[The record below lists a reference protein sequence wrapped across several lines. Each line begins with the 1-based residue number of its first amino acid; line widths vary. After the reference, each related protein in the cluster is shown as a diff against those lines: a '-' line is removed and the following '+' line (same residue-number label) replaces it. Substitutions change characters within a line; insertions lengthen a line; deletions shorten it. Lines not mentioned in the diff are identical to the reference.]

1 MASRNGFS
9 LIELLIVVAIIALL
23 AGLVL
28 VGVGTVRAQAKRSS
42 CAGNLRQTAMAMTQ
56 FATDRDGMVPL
67 LYDSVRQG
75 SYLIWDLAVR
85 PRGWGLLFDGDFVDD
100 PRLFYCPAATTATNM
115 RYNATGNAWRNNGT
129 LTRSSYSIRPVQF
142 VATGASAP
150 TNLPLLRDYQ
160 ARALAADACSQG
172 NQPLTMHVN
181 GINTVYGDGHV
192 RWQPTIGLD
201 ASWRAI
207 PLNASWSS
215 AYDNAGVAL
224 WNGLDD
230 LR

>member
-1 MASRNGFS
+1 MSCRTGFS

-42 CAGNLRQTAMAMTQ
+42 CASNLRQTTMAMTQ
-56 FATDRDGMVPL
+56 YATDHDGMVPL

-75 SYLIWDLAVR
+75 SYLIWDLALR
-85 PRGWGLLFDGDFVDD
+85 PRGWGLLFDGDLVDD
-100 PRLFYCPAATTATNM
+100 PRQFYCPAATTATNM
-115 RYNATGNAWRNNGT
+115 RYNASGNTWRGVGS

-172 NQPLTMHVN
+172 NQPLTMHVD
-181 GINTVYGDGHV
+181 GINTAYGDGHV
-192 RWQPTIGLD
+192 RWQPILSLD

-207 PLNASWSS
+207 PLNASWSNT
-215 AYDNAGVAL
+215 YDNAGLAL
-224 WNGLDD
+224 WNGLDA